1 MDHRGTKVLETERL
15 LLRPF
20 RTEDAEAMFRN
31 WASDPEVTRFLTWPP
46 HASPELT
53 RSLTAQ
59 WAEAA
64 GDRRVYQWAIVSKA
78 QGEPIG
84 SLSVVRIDEGT
95 ESMELGYCIGKR
107 WWGQGLMTEAVRTVV
122 AYLFAEVGALR
133 WDRGHCRI
141 FHPERRMDSG
151 ALIAPESVFYHT
163 AQGSPPP
170 LRADLC
176 RKSGNRCL
184 FSSPRSR

>member
-133 WDRGHCRI
+133 VCARHDVEN
-141 FHPERRMDSG
+141 PASG
-151 ALIAPESVFYHT
+151 AVMRRAGMTKEGVLRQGGRNNRGIVDT
-163 AQGSPPP
+163 AVYSI
-170 LRADLC
+170 LRDEWTPG
-176 RKSGNRCL
+176 R
-184 FSSPRSR
+184 

>member
-31 WASDPEVTRFLTWPP
+31 WASDPEVTRFLTWQP

-133 WDRGHCRI
+133 VCARHDVEN
-141 FHPERRMDSG
+141 PASG
-151 ALIAPESVFYHT
+151 AVMRKAGMTKEGVLR
-163 AQGSPPP
+163 QGG
-170 LRADLC
+170 RN
-176 RKSGNRCL
+176 NRGIVDMAVYSIL
-184 FSSPRSR
+184 GDEWAAGR